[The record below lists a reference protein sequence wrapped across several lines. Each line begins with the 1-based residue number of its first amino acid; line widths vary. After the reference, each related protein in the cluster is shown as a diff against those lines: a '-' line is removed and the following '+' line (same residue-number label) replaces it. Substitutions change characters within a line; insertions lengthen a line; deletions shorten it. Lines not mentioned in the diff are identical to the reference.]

1 MHQLGYL
8 EIDLIF
14 TAVNTRICILKKRLK
29 GMSINETFIQLGYY
43 GIVANVFLRFIL
55 MLY

>member
-14 TAVNTRICILKKRLK
+14 TAVNPFKIHAHIC
-29 GMSINETFIQLGYY
+29 
-43 GIVANVFLRFIL
+43 VNVSAVTKAS
-55 MLY
+55 